1 MTMTSDAA
9 AVMVGEQAIEQI
21 RRTGFEEAWKDPDR
35 NAGIPLQHQWMIVL

>member
-21 RRTGFEEAWKDPDR
+21 CRTGFEEAW
-35 NAGIPLQHQWMIVL
+35 